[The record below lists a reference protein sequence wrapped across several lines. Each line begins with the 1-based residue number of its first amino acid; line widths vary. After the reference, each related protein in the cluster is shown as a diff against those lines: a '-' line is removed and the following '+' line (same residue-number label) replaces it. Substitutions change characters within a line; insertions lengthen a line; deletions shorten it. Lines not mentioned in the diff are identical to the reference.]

1 MKRKDTLGF
10 WIKTLDNLFFR
21 NMIAYE
27 TCQEGMDEVTV
38 MHGWILGFLYEN
50 QERLIFQK
58 DIEAEFS
65 IARSTVTA
73 IVKLMEKKGYKAYYV
88 NLAQQ
93 DLDLVNSP
101 NKLHIKNGEGASKNR
116 DKAKEVLSESIDEVL
131 ETLDNQITE
140 KYVFTVFSLGGG
152 TGSGCGPFLSS
163 VIAENPEKKVGLVII
178 LPSMEES
185 LQARINAYEAL
196 SEIIPLKNCL
206 GSIFIL
212 DNNKRKDK
220 LSINRSF
227 AGLFDSFINIGDV
240 PSSIHG
246 VIDIAEQ
253 KTLLETSG
261 VALIHKVAQNEQSNL
276 LATVNDGIYATI
288 EPNKK
293 IKYIGLSQPEAKE
306 DKGTIEISSVID
318 VVGQPIDTYM
328 GYGNTETV
336 LYLGGMSFP
345 KTYINSL
352 ADSIKEEKD
361 KAEKV
366 MEDDDIAMDNLN
378 FLANRKS
385 TVVVEK
391 EPEKKMTARERLLAS
406 RNNGKK

>member
-1 MKRKDTLGF
+1 M
-10 WIKTLDNLFFR
+10 
-21 NMIAYE
+21 
-27 TCQEGMDEVTV
+27 
-38 MHGWILGFLYEN
+38 
-50 QERLIFQK
+50 
-58 DIEAEFS
+58 
-65 IARSTVTA
+65 
-73 IVKLMEKKGYKAYYV
+73 
-88 NLAQQ
+88 
-93 DLDLVNSP
+93 
-101 NKLHIKNGEGASKNR
+101 
-116 DKAKEVLSESIDEVL
+116 
-131 ETLDNQITE
+131 
-140 KYVFTVFSLGGG
+140 
-152 TGSGCGPFLSS
+152 
-163 VIAENPEKKVGLVII
+163 
-178 LPSMEES
+178 
-185 LQARINAYEAL
+185 AL
-196 SEIIPLKNCL
+196 T
-206 GSIFIL
+206 FIL

-261 VALIHKVAQNEQSNL
+261 IAMIHKVAQNEQSNL
-276 LATVNDGIYATI
+276 LATVNEGIYATI

-306 DKGTIEISSVID
+306 DKRTIEISSVID

-352 ADSIKEEKD
+352 AESIKSEQE
-361 KAEKV
+361 KAEKS
-366 MEDDDIAMDNLN
+366 MEDDDIAMDDLN

-385 TVVVEK
+385 TVIQN

-406 RNNGKK
+406 RNNSKK

>member
-1 MKRKDTLGF
+1 MGNNKLKENVR
-10 WIKTLDNLFFR
+10 
-21 NMIAYE
+21 
-27 TCQEGMDEVTV
+27 
-38 MHGWILGFLYEN
+38 FLAVGAAGAN
-50 QERLIFQK
+50 VAQM
-58 DIEAEFS
+58 
-65 IARSTVTA
+65 
-73 IVKLMEKKGYKAYYV
+73 MEKKGFKTYYV

-93 DLDLVNSP
+93 DLDLISSP
-101 NKLHIKNGEGASKNR
+101 NKFHIKNGEGASKNR

-196 SEIIPLKNCL
+196 SEIIPLKNSL

-227 AGLFDSFINIGDV
+227 SGLFDSFINIGDV
-240 PSSIHG
+240 PGSIYG
-246 VIDIAEQ
+246 VIDVAEQ

-261 VALIHKVAQNEQSNL
+261 IAMIHKVAQNEQSNL
-276 LATVNDGIYATI
+276 LATINDGIYATI

-293 IKYIGLSQPEAKE
+293 IKYIGLSQPEAQE
-306 DKGTIEISSVID
+306 DKSPIEISSIID

-328 GYGNTETV
+328 GYGNSETV

-345 KTYINSL
+345 KTYINNL
-352 ADSIKEEKD
+352 AESIRAEQE

-366 MEDDDIAMDNLN
+366 MEDDAISMDEGIN
-378 FLANRKS
+378 FLARRQ
-385 TVVVEK
+385 TVVE
-391 EPEKKMTARERLLAS
+391 EPPKKQMSLRDRIMAS
-406 RNNGKK
+406 INKNK

>member
-1 MKRKDTLGF
+1 MENNKLKEDIR
-10 WIKTLDNLFFR
+10 
-21 NMIAYE
+21 
-27 TCQEGMDEVTV
+27 
-38 MHGWILGFLYEN
+38 FLAVGAAGAN
-50 QERLIFQK
+50 VAQM
-58 DIEAEFS
+58 
-65 IARSTVTA
+65 
-73 IVKLMEKKGYKAYYV
+73 MEKKGYKTYYV

-185 LQARINAYEAL
+185 LQARINAYESL
-196 SEIIPLKNCL
+196 SEIIPLKNSL

-227 AGLFDSFINIGDV
+227 SGLFDSFINIVDV
-240 PSSIHG
+240 PSSIYG
-246 VIDIAEQ
+246 VIDVAEQ

-261 VALIHKVAQNEQSNL
+261 IAMIHKVAQNEQSNL
-276 LATVNDGIYATI
+276 LATINDGIYATI

-293 IKYIGLSQPEAKE
+293 IKYIGLSQPEAQE
-306 DKGTIEISSVID
+306 DKSPIEISSIID

-328 GYGNTETV
+328 GYGNSETV

-345 KTYINSL
+345 KTYINNL
-352 ADSIKEEKD
+352 AESIRAEQE

-366 MEDDDIAMDNLN
+366 MEDDDISMDEGIN
-378 FLANRKS
+378 FLARRQ
-385 TVVVEK
+385 TVVE
-391 EPEKKMTARERLLAS
+391 EPPKNKCL
-406 RNNGKK
+406 

>member
-1 MKRKDTLGF
+1 MESNKLKEEIR
-10 WIKTLDNLFFR
+10 
-21 NMIAYE
+21 
-27 TCQEGMDEVTV
+27 
-38 MHGWILGFLYEN
+38 FLAVGAAGAN
-50 QERLIFQK
+50 VAQMMER
-58 DIEAEFS
+58 
-65 IARSTVTA
+65 
-73 IVKLMEKKGYKAYYV
+73 KGYKAYYI

-116 DKAKEVLSESIDEVL
+116 DKAKDVLSESIEEVL

-163 VIAENPEKKVGLVII
+163 VIAENPDKKVGLVII

-196 SEIIPLKNCL
+196 SEIIPLKNNL

-227 AGLFDSFINIGDV
+227 SGLFDSFINIGDV
-240 PSSIHG
+240 PTSIHG

-253 KTLLETSG
+253 KTLLETPG
-261 VALIHKVAQNEQSNL
+261 VAMIHKVAQNEQSNL

-293 IKYIGLSQPEAKE
+293 IKYIGLSQPEVKE
-306 DKGTIEISSVID
+306 DKGTIEIKSVID

-352 ADSIKEEKD
+352 AESIRSGQEQ
-361 KAEKV
+361 AEKA
-366 MEDDDIAMDNLN
+366 MEDDDISMDDIN
-378 FLANRKS
+378 FLAKK
-385 TVVVEK
+385 TDVVEK
-391 EPEKKMTARERLLAS
+391 KPERQMSMRERLLAS
-406 RNNGKK
+406 RNKNRQ

>member
-1 MKRKDTLGF
+1 MENNKLKENVR
-10 WIKTLDNLFFR
+10 
-21 NMIAYE
+21 
-27 TCQEGMDEVTV
+27 
-38 MHGWILGFLYEN
+38 FLAVGAAGAN
-50 QERLIFQK
+50 VAQM
-58 DIEAEFS
+58 
-65 IARSTVTA
+65 
-73 IVKLMEKKGYKAYYV
+73 MEKKGFKTYYV

-93 DLDLVNSP
+93 DLDLISSP
-101 NKLHIKNGEGASKNR
+101 NKFHIKNGEGASKNR

-196 SEIIPLKNCL
+196 SEIIPLKNSL

-227 AGLFDSFINIGDV
+227 SGLFDSFINIGDV
-240 PSSIHG
+240 PSSIYG
-246 VIDIAEQ
+246 VIDVAEQ

-261 VALIHKVAQNEQSNL
+261 IHKVAQNEQSNL
-276 LATVNDGIYATI
+276 LATINDGIYATI

-293 IKYIGLSQPEAKE
+293 IRYIGLSQPEAKE
-306 DKGTIEISSVID
+306 DKSPIEISSVTD

-328 GYGNTETV
+328 GYGNSETV

-345 KTYINSL
+345 KTYINAL
-352 ADSIKEEKD
+352 AESIKSEQEN
-361 KAEKV
+361 E
-366 MEDDDIAMDNLN
+366 
-378 FLANRKS
+378 
-385 TVVVEK
+385 
-391 EPEKKMTARERLLAS
+391 
-406 RNNGKK
+406 

>member
-1 MKRKDTLGF
+1 MENN
-10 WIKTLDNLFFR
+10 NLKENIR
-21 NMIAYE
+21 
-27 TCQEGMDEVTV
+27 
-38 MHGWILGFLYEN
+38 FL
-50 QERLIFQK
+50 
-58 DIEAEFS
+58 
-65 IARSTVTA
+65 A
-73 IVKLMEKKGYKAYYV
+73 IGAAGANVAQMMEKKGYKTYYV
-88 NLAQQ
+88 NLAKK

-101 NKLHIKNGEGASKNR
+101 NKLHVKNGEGASKNR

-131 ETLDNQITE
+131 ETLENQITE
-140 KYVFTVFSLGGG
+140 KYIFTVFSLGGG
-152 TGSGCGPFLSS
+152 TGSGNGPFLSS
-163 VIAENPEKKVGLVII
+163 VLAEYPDKKVGLVII

-196 SEIIPLKNCL
+196 SEIIPLKNNF
-206 GSIFIL
+206 GSILIL

-253 KTLLETSG
+253 KTLLETPG
-261 VALIHKVAQNEQSNL
+261 VAMIHKVVQNEHSNL
-276 LATVNDGIYATI
+276 LATINDGIYATI

-293 IKYIGLSQPEAKE
+293 IKYIGLSQPEVKE
-306 DKGTIEISSVID
+306 NEGAVVINSVID

-352 ADSIKEEKD
+352 AESIKSEQK
-361 KAEKV
+361 KAEKA
-366 MEDDDIAMDNLN
+366 MEEDDISMDDIN
-378 FLANRKS
+378 FLAKKVS
-385 TVVVEK
+385 VAEK
-391 EPEKKMTARERLLAS
+391 EPVKQMTMRERLLAS
-406 RNNGKK
+406 RDRSK

>member
-1 MKRKDTLGF
+1 MENN
-10 WIKTLDNLFFR
+10 NLKENIR
-21 NMIAYE
+21 
-27 TCQEGMDEVTV
+27 
-38 MHGWILGFLYEN
+38 FL
-50 QERLIFQK
+50 
-58 DIEAEFS
+58 
-65 IARSTVTA
+65 A
-73 IVKLMEKKGYKAYYV
+73 IGAAGANVAQMMEKKGYKTYYV
-88 NLAQQ
+88 NLAKK

-101 NKLHIKNGEGASKNR
+101 NKLHVKNGEGASKNR

-131 ETLDNQITE
+131 ETLENQITE
-140 KYVFTVFSLGGG
+140 KYIFTVFSLGGG
-152 TGSGCGPFLSS
+152 TGSGNGPFLSS
-163 VIAENPEKKVGLVII
+163 VLAEYPDKKVGLVII

-196 SEIIPLKNCL
+196 SEIIPLKNNF
-206 GSIFIL
+206 GSILIL

-227 AGLFDSFINIGDV
+227 AGLFDSFINIADV

-253 KTLLETSG
+253 KTLLETPG
-261 VALIHKVAQNEQSNL
+261 VAMIHKVVQNEHSNL
-276 LATVNDGIYATI
+276 LATINDGIYATI

-293 IKYIGLSQPEAKE
+293 IKYIGLSQPEVKE
-306 DKGTIEISSVID
+306 NEGAVVINSVID

-352 ADSIKEEKD
+352 AESIKSEQE
-361 KAEKV
+361 KAEKA
-366 MEDDDIAMDNLN
+366 MEEDNISMDDIN
-378 FLANRKS
+378 FLAKKVS
-385 TVVVEK
+385 VAEK
-391 EPEKKMTARERLLAS
+391 EPVKQMTMRERLLAS
-406 RNNGKK
+406 RDRSK

>member
-1 MKRKDTLGF
+1 M
-10 WIKTLDNLFFR
+10 
-21 NMIAYE
+21 
-27 TCQEGMDEVTV
+27 
-38 MHGWILGFLYEN
+38 
-50 QERLIFQK
+50 
-58 DIEAEFS
+58 
-65 IARSTVTA
+65 
-73 IVKLMEKKGYKAYYV
+73 
-88 NLAQQ
+88 
-93 DLDLVNSP
+93 
-101 NKLHIKNGEGASKNR
+101 
-116 DKAKEVLSESIDEVL
+116 SESIDEVL

-163 VIAENPEKKVGLVII
+163 VTSEDPEKKVGLVII

-196 SEIIPLKNCL
+196 SEIIPLKNSL

-227 AGLFDSFINIGDV
+227 SGLFDSFINIEGI
-240 PSSIHG
+240 PSSIYG
-246 VIDIAEQ
+246 VIDVAEQ
-253 KTLLETSG
+253 KTLLETSSI
-261 VALIHKVAQNEQSNL
+261 AMIHKATQNEQPNL
-276 LATVNDGIYATI
+276 LATINDGIYATV

-306 DKGTIEISSVID
+306 DKNPIETSSVID
-318 VVGQPIDTYM
+318 VAGQPIDTYM

-352 ADSIKEEKD
+352 AESIKSEQE

-366 MEDDDIAMDNLN
+366 INISYGNNSITLMSVGFGRIPA
-378 FLANRKS
+378 K
-385 TVVVEK
+385 
-391 EPEKKMTARERLLAS
+391 TAYATPARSSSCFTLS
-406 RNNGKK
+406 R

>member
-1 MKRKDTLGF
+1 MENNKLK
-10 WIKTLDNLFFR
+10 
-21 NMIAYE
+21 
-27 TCQEGMDEVTV
+27 EG
-38 MHGWILGFLYEN
+38 IRFLAVGAAGAN
-50 QERLIFQK
+50 VAQM
-58 DIEAEFS
+58 
-65 IARSTVTA
+65 
-73 IVKLMEKKGYKAYYV
+73 MEKRGYKAYYV

-101 NKLHIKNGEGASKNR
+101 NKQHIENGEGASKNR

-212 DNNKRKDK
+212 DNNKRKDR

-261 VALIHKVAQNEQSNL
+261 VAMIHKVAQNEQSNL

-306 DKGTIEISSVID
+306 DKGAIEINSVID

-391 EPEKKMTARERLLAS
+391 EPEKKMSLRERLLAS
-406 RNNGKK
+406 KNKSK

>member
-1 MKRKDTLGF
+1 MENNKLK
-10 WIKTLDNLFFR
+10 
-21 NMIAYE
+21 
-27 TCQEGMDEVTV
+27 EG
-38 MHGWILGFLYEN
+38 IRFLAVGAAGAN
-50 QERLIFQK
+50 VAQM
-58 DIEAEFS
+58 
-65 IARSTVTA
+65 
-73 IVKLMEKKGYKAYYV
+73 MEKRGYKAYYV

-212 DNNKRKDK
+212 DNNKRKDR

-240 PSSIHG
+240 PSSIYG

-261 VALIHKVAQNEQSNL
+261 VAMIHKVAQNEQSNL

-306 DKGTIEISSVID
+306 DKGAIEINSVID

-391 EPEKKMTARERLLAS
+391 EPEKKMSLRERLLAS
-406 RNNGKK
+406 KNKSK

>member
-1 MKRKDTLGF
+1 MESNKLKEEIR
-10 WIKTLDNLFFR
+10 
-21 NMIAYE
+21 
-27 TCQEGMDEVTV
+27 
-38 MHGWILGFLYEN
+38 FL
-50 QERLIFQK
+50 
-58 DIEAEFS
+58 
-65 IARSTVTA
+65 A
-73 IVKLMEKKGYKAYYV
+73 IGAAGANVAQMMEKKGYKAYYV
-88 NLAQQ
+88 NLAKQ
-93 DLDLVNSP
+93 DLDLINSP

-116 DKAKEVLSESIDEVL
+116 DKAKEVLSEAIDEVL
-131 ETLDNQITE
+131 ETLENQITE

-152 TGSGCGPFLSS
+152 TGSGDGPFLSS
-163 VIAENPEKKVGLVII
+163 VIAENPDKKVGLVII

-196 SEIIPLKNCL
+196 SEIIPLKNSF
-206 GSIFIL
+206 GAIFIL

-227 AGLFDSFINIGDV
+227 AGLFDSFVSIGDV

-261 VALIHKVAQNEQSNL
+261 VAMIHKVTQNEQSNL
-276 LATVNDGIYATI
+276 LATVNDGIYAAM

-306 DKGTIEISSVID
+306 DKGAIEINTVTD
-318 VVGQPIDTYM
+318 VVGQPIDIYM

-345 KTYINSL
+345 KNYISSL
-352 ADSIKEEKD
+352 AESIRSEQER
-361 KAEKV
+361 AEKN
-366 MEDDDIAMDNLN
+366 MEDDVISMDDIN
-378 FLANRKS
+378 FLAVKKPTN
-385 TVVVEK
+385 VVDK
-391 EPEKKMTARERLLAS
+391 EPKKQMTMRERLLAS
-406 RNNGKK
+406 RNKDKR

>member
-1 MKRKDTLGF
+1 MENNKLKDE
-10 WIKTLDNLFFR
+10 IR
-21 NMIAYE
+21 
-27 TCQEGMDEVTV
+27 
-38 MHGWILGFLYEN
+38 FLAVGAAGAN
-50 QERLIFQK
+50 VAQM
-58 DIEAEFS
+58 
-65 IARSTVTA
+65 
-73 IVKLMEKKGYKAYYV
+73 MEKKGYKTYYV
-88 NLAQQ
+88 NLAKQ
-93 DLDLVNSP
+93 DLDLINSP

-116 DKAKEVLSESIDEVL
+116 DKAKDVLSESIDEVL

-196 SEIIPLKNCL
+196 SEIIPLKNSL

-261 VALIHKVAQNEQSNL
+261 VAMVHKVAQNEQSNL
-276 LATVNDGIYATI
+276 LATINEGIYATI

-306 DKGTIEISSVID
+306 DKGTIEINSVID

-385 TVVVEK
+385 NNVTK
-391 EPEKKMTARERLLAS
+391 EPEKKLSARERLLAS
-406 RNNGKK
+406 RNKNK

>member
-1 MKRKDTLGF
+1 MENNKLKDG
-10 WIKTLDNLFFR
+10 IR
-21 NMIAYE
+21 
-27 TCQEGMDEVTV
+27 
-38 MHGWILGFLYEN
+38 FLAVGAAGAN
-50 QERLIFQK
+50 VAQM
-58 DIEAEFS
+58 
-65 IARSTVTA
+65 
-73 IVKLMEKKGYKAYYV
+73 MEKKGYKAYYV

-131 ETLDNQITE
+131 ETLENQITE

-163 VIAENPEKKVGLVII
+163 VIAENPDKKVGLVII

-196 SEIIPLKNCL
+196 SEIIPLKNSL

-227 AGLFDSFINIGDV
+227 AGLFDSFINIEDV
-240 PSSIHG
+240 PSSIYG

-261 VALIHKVAQNEQSNL
+261 VAMIHKVAQNEQSNL

-306 DKGTIEISSVID
+306 DKGAIEINSVID
-318 VVGQPIDTYM
+318 VVGQPIDAYM
-328 GYGNTETV
+328 GYGNSETV

-345 KTYINSL
+345 KTYIGSL
-352 ADSIKEEKD
+352 ADSIKKEQN
-361 KAEKV
+361 KAEKA
-366 MEDDDIAMDNLN
+366 MEDDDIAMDDLN
-378 FLANRKS
+378 FIANRKS
-385 TVVVEK
+385 TIAVER
-391 EPEKKMTARERLLAS
+391 EPEKQMSMRERLLAS
-406 RNNGKK
+406 RNKGKQ

>member
-1 MKRKDTLGF
+1 MENNKLK
-10 WIKTLDNLFFR
+10 
-21 NMIAYE
+21 
-27 TCQEGMDEVTV
+27 EG
-38 MHGWILGFLYEN
+38 IRFLAVGAAGAN
-50 QERLIFQK
+50 VAQM
-58 DIEAEFS
+58 
-65 IARSTVTA
+65 
-73 IVKLMEKKGYKAYYV
+73 MEKKGYKAYYV

-212 DNNKRKDK
+212 DNNKRKDR

-261 VALIHKVAQNEQSNL
+261 VAMIHKVAQNEQSNL

-306 DKGTIEISSVID
+306 DKGAIEINSVID

-391 EPEKKMTARERLLAS
+391 EPEKKMSLRERLLAS
-406 RNNGKK
+406 KNMSK

>member
-1 MKRKDTLGF
+1 MESNKLKEEIRFLSVGAAGA
-10 WIKTLDNLFFR
+10 N
-21 NMIAYE
+21 
-27 TCQEGMDEVTV
+27 VTQ
-38 MHGWILGFLYEN
+38 M
-50 QERLIFQK
+50 
-58 DIEAEFS
+58 
-65 IARSTVTA
+65 
-73 IVKLMEKKGYKAYYV
+73 MEKKGYKAYYV
-88 NLAQQ
+88 NLAKQ
-93 DLDLVNSP
+93 DLDLINSP

-131 ETLDNQITE
+131 ETLENQITE

-152 TGSGCGPFLSS
+152 TGSGDGPFLASA
-163 VIAENPEKKVGLVII
+163 IADNPDKKVGLVII

-185 LQARINAYEAL
+185 LQTRINAYEAL
-196 SEIIPLKNCL
+196 SEIIPLKNSF

-227 AGLFDSFINIGDV
+227 AGLFDSFINIGNV
-240 PSSIHG
+240 PSSIYG

-253 KTLLETSG
+253 KALLETSG
-261 VALIHKVAQNEQSNL
+261 IAMIHKVAQNEQSNL
-276 LATVNDGIYATI
+276 LATINDGIYAMI

-306 DKGTIEISSVID
+306 DKSPIEISSVID

-328 GYGNTETV
+328 GYGNSETV

-345 KTYINSL
+345 KTYINNL
-352 ADSIKEEKD
+352 AESIRSEQE

-366 MEDDDIAMDNLN
+366 MEDDDIVMDNIN
-378 FLANRKS
+378 FLAQKS
-385 TVVVEK
+385 NITVN
-391 EPEKKMTARERLLAS
+391 EPEKKMSARERLLAS
-406 RNNGKK
+406 RNMSKK

>member
-1 MKRKDTLGF
+1 MENNKLKEDIR
-10 WIKTLDNLFFR
+10 
-21 NMIAYE
+21 
-27 TCQEGMDEVTV
+27 
-38 MHGWILGFLYEN
+38 FLAVGAAGAN
-50 QERLIFQK
+50 VVQM
-58 DIEAEFS
+58 
-65 IARSTVTA
+65 
-73 IVKLMEKKGYKAYYV
+73 MEKKGYKTYYV

-185 LQARINAYEAL
+185 LQARINAYESL
-196 SEIIPLKNCL
+196 SEIIPLKNSL

-227 AGLFDSFINIGDV
+227 SGLFDSFINIVDV
-240 PSSIHG
+240 PSSIYG
-246 VIDIAEQ
+246 VIDVAEQ

-261 VALIHKVAQNEQSNL
+261 IAMIHKVAQNEQSNL
-276 LATVNDGIYATI
+276 LATINDGIYATI

-293 IKYIGLSQPEAKE
+293 IKYIGLSQPEAQE
-306 DKGTIEISSVID
+306 DKSPIEISSIID

-328 GYGNTETV
+328 GYGNSETV

-345 KTYINSL
+345 KTYINNL
-352 ADSIKEEKD
+352 AESIRAEQE

-366 MEDDDIAMDNLN
+366 MEDDDISMDEGIN
-378 FLANRKS
+378 FLARRQ
-385 TVVVEK
+385 TVVE
-391 EPEKKMTARERLLAS
+391 EPPKKQMSLRERLLAS
-406 RNNGKK
+406 KNKSK

>member
-1 MKRKDTLGF
+1 MENNKLK
-10 WIKTLDNLFFR
+10 
-21 NMIAYE
+21 
-27 TCQEGMDEVTV
+27 EG
-38 MHGWILGFLYEN
+38 IRFLAVGAAGAN
-50 QERLIFQK
+50 VAQM
-58 DIEAEFS
+58 
-65 IARSTVTA
+65 
-73 IVKLMEKKGYKAYYV
+73 MEKRGYKAYYV

-101 NKLHIKNGEGASKNR
+101 NNLHIKNGEGASKNR

-212 DNNKRKDK
+212 DNNKRKDR

-261 VALIHKVAQNEQSNL
+261 VAMIHKVAQNEQSNL

-306 DKGTIEISSVID
+306 DKGAIEINSVID

-391 EPEKKMTARERLLAS
+391 EPEKKMSLRERLLAS
-406 RNNGKK
+406 KNKSK

>member
-1 MKRKDTLGF
+1 MENNKLKEDIR
-10 WIKTLDNLFFR
+10 
-21 NMIAYE
+21 
-27 TCQEGMDEVTV
+27 
-38 MHGWILGFLYEN
+38 FLAVGAAGAN
-50 QERLIFQK
+50 GAQM
-58 DIEAEFS
+58 
-65 IARSTVTA
+65 
-73 IVKLMEKKGYKAYYV
+73 MEKKGYKTYYV

-185 LQARINAYEAL
+185 LQARINAYESL
-196 SEIIPLKNCL
+196 SEIIPLKNSL

-227 AGLFDSFINIGDV
+227 SGLFDSFINIVDV
-240 PSSIHG
+240 PSSIYG
-246 VIDIAEQ
+246 VIDVAEQ

-261 VALIHKVAQNEQSNL
+261 IAMIHKVAQNEQSNL
-276 LATVNDGIYATI
+276 LATINDGIYATI

-293 IKYIGLSQPEAKE
+293 IKYIGLSQPEAQE
-306 DKGTIEISSVID
+306 DKSPIEISSIID

-328 GYGNTETV
+328 GYGNSETV

-345 KTYINSL
+345 KTYINNL
-352 ADSIKEEKD
+352 AESIRAEQE

-366 MEDDDIAMDNLN
+366 MEDDDISMDEGIN
-378 FLANRKS
+378 FLARRQ
-385 TVVVEK
+385 TVVE
-391 EPEKKMTARERLLAS
+391 EPPKKQMSLRERLLAS
-406 RNNGKK
+406 KNKSK